1 MAEQIVLTQCRNVL
15 DIRLGRPEKRNALTR
30 DMYAALA
37 AALEGAE
44 QDADVRAVVFSGEGA
59 SFTAGND
66 LKDFLEVGEHAAA
79 SPVHRFLRALAKS
92 SVPLVAAV
100 QGNAVGIGTTM
111 LLHCDFVVAALDASF
126 RLPFADLGLVPE
138 AASSL
143 LLPRLLGVHRAAS
156 MLMLGDRMGADEA
169 HARGLVHALAPGAEE
184 ARLLASEIAGR
195 LAAKP
200 AEAMRATR
208 RLMRADQAEVL
219 ARMDAEA
226 AIFAERLA
234 SAEFKAAAAAFFAR
248 AG

>member
-1 MAEQIVLTQCRNVL
+1 MTAHVVLSQTAHVL
-15 DIRLGRPEKRNALTR
+15 DIRLARPEKRNALTR
-30 DMYAALA
+30 EMYAALA
-37 AALEGAE
+37 DALEHAE

-66 LKDFLEVGEHAAA
+66 LKDFLAEGEHAAA
-79 SPVHRFLRALAKS
+79 SPVHRFLHALARS

-143 LLPRLLGVHRAAS
+143 LLPRLIGVHRAAS

-169 HARGLVHALAPGAEE
+169 HVCGLVHTLAPDA
-184 ARLLASEIAGR
+184 ARAHALASEIAGK
-195 LAAKP
+195 LAQKP
-200 AEAMRATR
+200 AEALRATR
-208 RLMRADQAEVL
+208 RLMRADTAEVL